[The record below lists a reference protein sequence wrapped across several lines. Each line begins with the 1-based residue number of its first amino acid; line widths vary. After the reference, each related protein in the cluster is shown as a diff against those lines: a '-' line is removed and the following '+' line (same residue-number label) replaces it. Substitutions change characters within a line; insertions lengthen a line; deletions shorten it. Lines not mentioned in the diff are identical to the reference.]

1 MDDSFDWE
9 EEQILMFKNHG
20 VRYLPSLRFRKHVP
34 CSSIFIASDLDDQM
48 ELYIMLYILYLRVC
62 VYTYINICVYI
73 YMAYRIC
80 VIASYHGNNLNA
92 G

>member
-1 MDDSFDWE
+1 
-9 EEQILMFKNHG
+9 MFKNHG

-62 VYTYINICVYI
+62 VYTYICVYI
-73 YMAYRIC
+73 WHIIS
-80 VIASYHGNNLNA
+80 V
-92 G
+92 